1 MVKFRKT
8 DIAKEKLD
16 AAKRPL
22 KIWGADAGNI
32 VILKL
37 VAMRVDHK

>member
-8 DIAKEKLD
+8 DIAKEKLY
-16 AAKRPL
+16 AAKRPIQ
-22 KIWGADAGNI
+22 IWGADGDNI